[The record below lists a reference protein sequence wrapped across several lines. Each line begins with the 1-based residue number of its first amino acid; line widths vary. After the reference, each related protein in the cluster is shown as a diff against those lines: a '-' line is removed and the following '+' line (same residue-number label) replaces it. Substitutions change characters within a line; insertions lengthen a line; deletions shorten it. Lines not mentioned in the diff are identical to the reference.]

1 MSEANGDIRSLIRQ
15 MVREQIGEAIREE
28 LTGSGAAATSNGPS
42 APEAIPRGA
51 PGAPHSARA
60 VNGAQPNPS
69 NRPVI
74 SGTGGVSTSRTRQRE
89 VRRESVRIVS
99 DAELDQF
106 VRHLLVLFENPKNRE
121 DIRHGLLGFTLAT
134 PAAYSGEVHATR
146 ARIDRGVVTER
157 RVAEAAATGESLLL
171 SAGVVIT
178 PLALEK
184 ARSLNVQIEREA
196 R

>member
-1 MSEANGDIRSLIRQ
+1 MSDANGDIRNLIRQ

-28 LTGSGAAATSNGPS
+28 LTCPGAAATSNTPS
-42 APEAIPRGA
+42 APEAAHR
-51 PGAPHSARA
+51 GAPHSAPA
-60 VNGAQPNPS
+60 VNGAQPHPS

-74 SGTGGVSTSRTRQRE
+74 SGTGGVSTSRARQRE

-134 PAAYSGEVHATR
+134 PAAYSGEMHATR
-146 ARIDRGVVTER
+146 ARLDRGVVTER
-157 RVAEAAATGESLLL
+157 RVAEAAAAGESLLL
-171 SAGVVIT
+171 TAGVVVT